1 MREILTIFASIVIVL
16 LTAALGVPYLIDWS
30 SHRAE
35 IETRLGQAL
44 GAPIEIAG
52 RIDIKVLPTP
62 VLAIQRFAAGGAEV
76 RLSGESARF
85 ELALV
90 PLLRGEFQILQ
101 ADLDHPTL
109 ATKADSTGAIAL
121 PALRAGKAE
130 KVQLNSLIIR
140 GGTIA
145 LNGPTGPPIT
155 AVSDF

>member
-52 RIDIKVLPTP
+52 RIDIKLLPTP
-62 VLAIQRFAAGGAEV
+62 VLAIQRFAAGGVEL

-85 ELALV
+85 ELSLV

-101 ADLDHPTL
+101 TDLDHPTL
-109 ATKADSTGAIAL
+109 ATNADSTGAITL
-121 PALRAGKAE
+121 PALPPGKAE
-130 KVQLNSLIIR
+130 KVQLNSLVVR
-140 GGTIA
+140 HGTLVLDEPAAPRKI
-145 LNGPTGPPIT
+145 
-155 AVSDF
+155 VV

>member
-16 LTAALGVPYLIDWS
+16 LTAALGVPYFIDWS

-35 IETRLGQAL
+35 IEMRLARAL
-44 GAPIEIAG
+44 GTPIEIAG
-52 RIDIKVLPTP
+52 PIDIKVLPTP

-101 ADLDHPTL
+101 ADLDRPTL
-109 ATKADSTGAIAL
+109 ATNADSTGAITLPAL
-121 PALRAGKAE
+121 PAGKAK
-130 KVQLNSLIIR
+130 KVQLNSLVIR
-140 GGTIA
+140 DGTIVF
-145 LNGPTGPPIT
+145 NDPGRQT
-155 AVSDF
+155 A